1 MNTQSKIE
9 EVHGL
14 LANALPEA
22 VLASTKPLVLRGL
35 VSGWPAVQCA
45 RRSSEDLVSY
55 LGSFYQGKPVSTFVG
70 APEINGRFFYNDD
83 LSGFNFHQVD
93 SDLNQVL
100 AKLVE
105 VRETSRPP
113 SLYIG
118 STAVD
123 GWLPGFRTQNDIEVH
138 AGSDIG
144 TQTGSIIG
152 THTDDDMGTRTGS
165 EIDRRTG
172 GSIETENSSVIDR
185 RASSNVENH
194 TNRAMDRRDGGDIGA
209 HMSKALVSI
218 WIGNRSR
225 VAAHF
230 DFPDNLACCVAGSRR
245 FTLFPPDALPN
256 LYVGPLD
263 LTPAGQQISLVDFAA
278 PDFDAHPKFATALQ
292 SAQVAELAAGDAL
305 FIPGMWW
312 HHVEALDTLN
322 VLVNYWMTRTPDFLG
337 SPADAL
343 THAIMAIKNLSAE
356 QRQAWLEQF
365 NYYVFDDEPNRFD
378 HIPETAKGRLGDVN
392 ERTARGLRAELLNRL
407 NR

>member
-1 MNTQSKIE
+1 MNAQSKIE
-9 EVHGL
+9 EVQGL

-22 VLASTKPLVLRGL
+22 VLASTTPLVLRGL
-35 VSGWPAVQCA
+35 VYGWPVVQCA
-45 RRSSEDLVSY
+45 RRSSADLVSY
-55 LGSFYQGKPVSTFVG
+55 LGSFYQGKSVSTFVG

-83 LSGFNFHQVD
+83 LTGFNFHQVD

-105 VRETSRPP
+105 VRETPRPP
-113 SLYIG
+113 ALYIG

-138 AGSDIG
+138 AGGDI
-144 TQTGSIIG
+144 
-152 THTDDDMGTRTGS
+152 GTRTGS
-165 EIDRRTG
+165 IIATHTDGDIGTRTDSENDRRTG
-172 GSIETENSSVIDR
+172 GNIGTQTSSNIDSRTGGDVGIQASSAIDR
-185 RASSNVENH
+185 H
-194 TNRAMDRRDGGDIGA
+194 TGGEFGTHA
-209 HMSKALVSI
+209 NNALVSI

-245 FTLFPPDALPN
+245 FTLFPPEALPN

-278 PDFDAHPKFATALQ
+278 PDFDAHPKFAKALQ

-322 VLVNYWMTRTPDFLG
+322 VLVNYWMTRTPDFMG

-356 QRQAWLEQF
+356 QRHAWLEQF

-392 ERTARGLRAELLNRL
+392 ERTARSLRAELLNRL